1 MSEYK
6 KPYLILFS
14 AITDAIEELQ
24 RQNFGLA
31 REQLIQAQRDAEEAY
46 LEWEETQTGQRNG
59 GSK

>member
-31 REQLIQAQRDAEEAY
+31 RELLIQAQRDAEEAY
-46 LEWEETQTGQRNG
+46 LGWEETQTA
-59 GSK
+59 